1 MKVPFPKISI
11 RSMCRVGFGRSLPCS
26 QGFTHAPADVTV
38 LTAMPG
44 TAPSKTVLS
53 STEMA

>member
-1 MKVPFPKISI
+1 MKLPFPKISI

-26 QGFTHAPADVTV
+26 QGFIRAPADVTV

-44 TAPSKTVLS
+44 TALIKIVLS